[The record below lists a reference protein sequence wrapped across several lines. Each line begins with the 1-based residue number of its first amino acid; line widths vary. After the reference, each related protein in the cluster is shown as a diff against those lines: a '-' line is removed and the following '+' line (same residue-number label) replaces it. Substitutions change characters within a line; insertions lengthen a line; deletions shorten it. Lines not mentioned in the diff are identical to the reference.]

1 MIPVSEI
8 SILEQV
14 FTHIDPDTGEVTCLA
29 IDRLK
34 EDKRLR
40 MKPVGL
46 CPVTMEFAEFCLRE
60 RGVEP
65 HRVARVLATYPD
77 YDPVLF
83 AAWGDGSHLL
93 IDGVHRY
100 IACAT
105 HGSPTIRG
113 KIVPLTVWRSYRIDL
128 NGFKPTAEDLKGMF
142 SGIL

>member
-1 MIPVSEI
+1 MIHVSEI
-8 SILEQV
+8 GPTEQI
-14 FTHIDPDTGEVTCLA
+14 FTHIDPDTGETICLA

-34 EDKRLR
+34 ADKRLL

-46 CPVTMEFAEFCLRE
+46 CPVSMEFAEFCIRE
-60 RGVEP
+60 RGVEV
-65 HRVARVLATYPD
+65 HRVARVLAAYPV

-100 IACAT
+100 VACAT
-105 HGSPTIRG
+105 HGSPTIKG

-128 NGFKPTAEDLKGMF
+128 GGAHPSEGELKEMF